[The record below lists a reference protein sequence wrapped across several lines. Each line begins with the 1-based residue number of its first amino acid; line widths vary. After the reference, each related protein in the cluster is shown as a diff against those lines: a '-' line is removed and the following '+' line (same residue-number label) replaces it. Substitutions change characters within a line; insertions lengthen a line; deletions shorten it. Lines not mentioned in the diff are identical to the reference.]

1 MNPVLVA
8 LLVVAAVGLVLCVAA
23 MISAAR
29 GFARADRADAQPDF
43 TPLDEW
49 AATAALDPRDGAD
62 LPAGDDGP
70 CEADGWV
77 LDFYQYLDKERSK

>member
-1 MNPVLVA
+1 MTTFLAALFATLAFTCLALAIVA
-8 LLVVAAVGLVLCVAA
+8 SIPH
-23 MISAAR
+23 MP
-29 GFARADRADAQPDF
+29 DPADAQPDF

-49 AATAALDPRDGAD
+49 AATAALDPRDGTD

-77 LDFYQYLDKERSK
+77 LDMYQYLERAGQ